1 MNSGAPGSSCRGAL
15 LVRSIRLEAS
25 WGFGAWVN
33 PRSVP
38 LWGQIHARPVRYC
51 TYGQRSSRCGRLP
64 QAGLCDGSVAG
75 SSSATSHCCRLNVPG
90 YARNG
95 GGGMLCCP
103 ACGLT
108 LDEVGKHG
116 RRVETTQTTRLGGF
130 SSCCHS
136 PAYLSYC
143 VHVIGGPAATCLAS
157 LYSSNSGSWSW
168 RPGM

>member
-1 MNSGAPGSSCRGAL
+1 MKELLQGCFARAVHPPRGIMGVRRLSEPQVGPLVGADPCKAGEIL
-15 LVRSIRLEAS
+15 HVRSEIIA
-25 WGFGAWVN
+25 
-33 PRSVP
+33 
-38 LWGQIHARPVRYC
+38 VR
-51 TYGQRSSRCGRLP
+51 TP
-64 QAGLCDGSVAG
+64 QARLCDGSAAG
-75 SSSATSHCCRLNVPG
+75 SSSATSRCACRLNVPG